1 MDQFA
6 VFGHPITHS
15 RSPWIHARFAEQC
28 GFEQRYEAIDAPP
41 ERFEEALW
49 DFGEQGGLGA
59 NVTLPLKEQA
69 AVLCD
74 ELTDAAQRA
83 RAVNTLIRLP
93 DQRWRGDN
101 TDGAGL
107 MADLA
112 RLRVPIH
119 GQRVVVIG
127 AGGATRGILAPLLA
141 AAPREI
147 IIVNRTPERA
157 LQLVFESG
165 ALGIVQAWSLDDLA
179 GVDTAGLLIHASSA
193 YRGGETLRLPHSL
206 IDADTVAYDLGYG
219 ASAQAFL
226 AQVRRLGAGAGFD
239 GLGMLVE
246 QAAESF
252 LRWRGVRPQT
262 GPVLRELAALVNDA
276 G

>member
-6 VFGHPITHS
+6 VFGHPISHS

-28 GFEQRYEAIDAPP
+28 GFEQRYEAIDVPP
-41 ERFEEALW
+41 ERFEETLW
-49 DFGEQGGLGA
+49 DFGEAGGLGA

-74 ELTDAAQRA
+74 ELTEAAQRA
-83 RAVNTLIRLP
+83 AAVNTLIRLP

-101 TDGAGL
+101 TDGVGL

-119 GQRVVVIG
+119 GQRIVIIG

-157 LQLVFESG
+157 LQLAFESG

-179 GVDTAGLLIHASSA
+179 SVDTAGLLIHATSA
-193 YRGGETLRLPHSL
+193 YRAGAPLSLPATLV
-206 IDADTVAYDLGYG
+206 DADTVAYDLGYG

-226 AQVRRLGAGAGFD
+226 AQARRAGAAAGFD

-262 GPVLRELAALVNDA
+262 QAVLRELTALVNDR